1 MKTTKFPSL
10 IKNNFI
16 FIALLSNFIFQ
27 FVQTF
32 YVFPFKILKPELSSL
47 YKEFPKNTKEE
58 VYLSHLNLG
67 TIFTYAKTGNSK
79 IFELIFKVSEKCSF
93 QTNSTCISNYKSNT
107 FDKFSHNNINIS
119 NIINSILNNSSPK
132 EECTDIKIGLAMPGY
147 NGKDTCISIIN
158 EIKKNDDT
166 TNSTAYYFN
175 FYNEKEIKEKGCDG
189 EIILGAEPYEYE
201 KDIYKEEDFI
211 SVYNHVNEYYYT
223 GDFWDG
229 KYVNYSF
236 VFKQIYYYINNNNTN
251 QSENIRYVQ
260 GSDSTEAALDFE
272 LGLIKAPTNYFTIM
286 VINFFSQYI
295 KDNSCKE
302 TTISGGYK
310 GILCYKNKL
319 NVKFLYEHFP
329 TIYFDNVYLNYTFIL
344 DSNDLFIEKDDIIY
358 FAIISQNEKINNWK
372 FGQRFLK
379 KYKLVFNN
387 DKKAIECFIKYKEK
401 ESNGTITDNGNNG
414 NNKIKDRKLHYGII
428 ILIIGIVLFIG
439 EIIAAVICIKKGNC
453 LNRRK
458 RANELMDDNYDYP
471 TVNPEENKVI
481 N

>member
-1 MKTTKFPSL
+1 MIKTNFSSL

-16 FIALLSNFIFQ
+16 FIALISNFIFQ
-27 FVQTF
+27 YVQTY
-32 YVFPFKILKPELSSL
+32 YVFPFKILKPDLSSL

-58 VYLSHLNLG
+58 VYLSYLNLG
-67 TIFTYAKTGNSK
+67 TIYTYAKTGNSK
-79 IFELIFKVSEKCSF
+79 IFELIFKVSEKCTF
-93 QTNSTCISNYKSNT
+93 KTNISCTSYYKSNI

-119 NIINSILNNSSPK
+119 NVINSILNNSYPK

-147 NGKDTCISIIN
+147 NGKDKCISIIN

-166 TNSTAYYFN
+166 TNSTSYYFN
-175 FYNEKEIKEKGCDG
+175 FYNEEEIKEKGFDG
-189 EIILGAEPYEYE
+189 EIILGAEPYDYE

-211 SVYNHVNEYYYT
+211 TVYNHVNDYYYNS
-223 GDFWDG
+223 DFWDG

-236 VFKQIYYYINNNNTN
+236 DFKQVFYYVDNNNTD
-251 QSENIRYVQ
+251 ENKRFVQ
-260 GSDSTEAALDFE
+260 GSDSTEAAIDFE
-272 LGLIKAPTNYFTIM
+272 TGLIKAPTNYYSIITTT
-286 VINFFSQYI
+286 FFAQYI

-319 NVKFLYEHFP
+319 NAKLLYEHFP
-329 TIYFDNVYLNYTFIL
+329 TIYFENVHLNYTFIL
-344 DSNDLFIEKDDIIY
+344 DSNDLFIENDDIIY
-358 FAIISQNEKINNWK
+358 FVLVSQNEKINNWK

-387 DKKAIECFIKYKEK
+387 DKKAMECFIKYKEK
-401 ESNGTITDNGNNG
+401 DSNGTINNDNNRD
-414 NNKIKDRKLHYGII
+414 KEKKDRKIHYGII
-428 ILIIGIVLFIG
+428 ILIIGIILFIG
-439 EIIAAVICIKKGNC
+439 EIIAAVVCIKKGNC

-458 RANELMDDNYDYP
+458 RANELLDDNYDYP